1 MVYNMTSSKIKVEET
16 NLEDLIIL
24 GEDYHIPVSIEFP
37 KPNGEITKAKALIKQ
52 ITIKEM
58 KKVQIQ
64 GKNELEI
71 AIEVLK
77 VSLLKQDGSNFTVQE
92 ISYLP
97 LGVVRSLSDKILEV
111 SGINMNDEIKN
122 F

>member
-1 MVYNMTSSKIKVEET
+1 MKDTKIKVEET
-16 NLEDLIIL
+16 NLEDLIIV
-24 GEDYHIPVSIEFP
+24 GEDYHIPISIEFP
-37 KPNGEITKAKALIKQ
+37 KPNGEVAKAKALIKQ
-52 ITIKEM
+52 ITVKEM
-58 KKVQIQ
+58 KKIETQ

-71 AIEVLK
+71 AMEVLR
-77 VSLLKQDGSNFTVQE
+77 VALLKQDGSNFTLQE

-111 SGINMNDEIKN
+111 SGINLNDEIRN

>member
-1 MVYNMTSSKIKVEET
+1 MTDSKIKVEET

-37 KPNGEITKAKALIKQ
+37 KPNGEKTKAKALIKQ
-52 ITIKEM
+52 ITVKEM
-58 KKVQIQ
+58 KKIQ
-64 GKNELEI
+64 TKGKEDLDI
-71 AIEVLK
+71 AMEVLS
-77 VSLLKQDGSNFTVQE
+77 VALLKQDGSNFSKEQ

-111 SGINMNDEIKN
+111 SGINMNDEIRN

>member
-1 MVYNMTSSKIKVEET
+1 MKDSKIKVEET
-16 NLEDLIIL
+16 NLEDLIVL

-37 KPNGEITKAKALIKQ
+37 RPDGTKVKAKALIKQ
-52 ITIKEM
+52 ITVKEM
-58 KKVQIQ
+58 KKVQTK
-64 GKNELEI
+64 GNDDFGI
-71 AIEVLK
+71 ATEVLRIA
-77 VSLLKQDGSNFTVQE
+77 LLKQDGSNFTKEE

-111 SGINMNDEIKN
+111 SGIDMDEEIRN